1 MMRQERGGRIS
12 GVITWRRRD
21 GRESSTPMCQRTG
34 VDLDR
39 NPESSSVGTGRKVE
53 DVVQV

>member
-21 GRESSTPMCQRTG
+21 GRESSTQMCQRTG

-39 NPESSSVGTGRKVE
+39 NPESSSVVTGKKVE
-53 DVVQV
+53 NVVQV